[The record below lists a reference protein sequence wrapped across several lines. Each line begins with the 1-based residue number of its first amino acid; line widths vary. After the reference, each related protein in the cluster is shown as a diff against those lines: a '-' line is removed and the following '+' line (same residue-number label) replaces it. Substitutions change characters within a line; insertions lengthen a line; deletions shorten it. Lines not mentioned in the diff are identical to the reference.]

1 MKPVGVERR
10 VPSSPGRR
18 ASRLRRCPAR
28 AAIMTTL
35 RLDFASGEWRFDQDP
50 VPALLR
56 GGRDRP
62 GAMVRPS
69 AGWRARSG

>member
-1 MKPVGVERR
+1 
-10 VPSSPGRR
+10 
-18 ASRLRRCPAR
+18 
-28 AAIMTTL
+28 MTTL